1 MFRRETRSS
10 IVHINNDKERDIT
23 LYKGHGGLYI
33 GATDLSILN
42 GARVTIIL
50 QAENANIHSFGTP
63 SAKPIVDAFL
73 SGTTPSIN
81 KVKASKIARLQRE
94 VAQLN
99 MEKTIEDKRNQ
110 IAILHMK
117 KIQDEN
123 PGMAPNLVF
132 SIILHNK
139 SSFQFYYHHHQI
151 NLCNHLIL

>member
-94 VAQLN
+94 VARLN

-123 PGMAPNLVF
+123 PDLIHEQPPPQD
-132 SIILHNK
+132 LHLQK
-139 SSFQFYYHHHQI
+139 YPSP
-151 NLCNHLIL
+151 CNAWKPLQNTRALT